1 MGVIAPQMPKLFQL
15 TRSLGFPHTT
25 VVSSCPNSDPFRFQG
40 SGVDFKAKFIGER
53 DVAEARGDA
62 LCSEAMR
69 LAKAS
74 VKASGSHKTRV
85 VLNISLEGLKLRDEK
100 SGAVLYNFPV
110 GKVSFIA
117 RDTTDAR
124 AFGFIFG
131 TSDGKHKFYA
141 LKTAQTSDHAVLS
154 IRDMFQ
160 IVFEMKKKQ
169 FEEAKK
175 KQEEQENLT
184 NAEREANSYDKN
196 GVCSTK
202 DSSGQNDVA
211 VADLLN
217 LEEEVD
223 IIHQGVQQ
231 ISNIPA
237 HPEDDFFTGWLPP
250 VAVNGSVHSRQ
261 RNGGGNIG
269 LLNDNPLKNS
279 IFDLSS
285 SSNGSLPIQRSVQI
299 SDFNSNGTS
308 SINGN
313 NLSSIFPSND
323 NYQPLETNNLS
334 QQNNPPIFSINPFP
348 EDPFSSATSANI
360 ASLNGH
366 HHHNSVN
373 TSTIDY
379 NNCWQNPFP
388 TTGVIAPQMDDP
400 FGDSFTT
407 ALVSFNDHKAA
418 VINNIGQNGAGPV
431 DGLFPQPAAAMSNKR
446 SARESN
452 EQFKWDEPGRVRT
465 LDEAFS
471 KLVDMNNLMPVSAAS
486 RGGSANTNPFI
497 M

>member
-25 VVSSCPNSDPFRFQG
+25 TTVVSCPNNDPFRFQG

-62 LCSEAMR
+62 ICAEAMR

-100 SGAVLYNFPV
+100 SGAILYNFPV

-184 NAEREANSYDKN
+184 NAAREANSSDKN
-196 GVCSTK
+196 GVYSTK

-250 VAVNGSVHSRQ
+250 VAFNGNVHNRQ
-261 RNGGGNIG
+261 HNGGNGG
-269 LLNDNPLKNS
+269 LLNDNPSSKIP

-285 SSNGSLPIQRSVQI
+285 SSNGIQRPVQI
-299 SDFNSNGTS
+299 NGFSNGAS
-308 SINGN
+308 SNGN
-313 NLSSIFPSND
+313 NLSSIFPSNGHYNQQFD
-323 NYQPLETNNLS
+323 TNNL
-334 QQNNPPIFSINPFP
+334 QNNPQIFSTNPFP
-348 EDPFSSATSANI
+348 EDPFSSTNI
-360 ASLNGH
+360 SVLNGH
-366 HHHNSVN
+366 QNN
-373 TSTIDY
+373 ITSTIDY
-379 NNCWQNPFP
+379 NTSWQNPFP
-388 TTGVIAPQMDDP
+388 STGVIPPQMDDP

-407 ALVSFNDHKAA
+407 AVASFNDHKMA
-418 VINNIGQNGAGPV
+418 VINGSGQNGAVPV
-431 DGLFPQPAAAMSNKR
+431 DCLFPQPPAAMSKR
-446 SARESN
+446 SAKGGN

>member
-1 MGVIAPQMPKLFQL
+1 MSVNLVWGI
-15 TRSLGFPHTT
+15 SLIPFLLCFKVWYTT

-184 NAEREANSYDKN
+184 NAECEAI
-196 GVCSTK
+196 
-202 DSSGQNDVA
+202 
-211 VADLLN
+211 ADLLN

-223 IIHQGVQQ
+223 LI
-231 ISNIPA
+231 
-237 HPEDDFFTGWLPP
+237 EF
-250 VAVNGSVHSRQ
+250 
-261 RNGGGNIG
+261 
-269 LLNDNPLKNS
+269 
-279 IFDLSS
+279 
-285 SSNGSLPIQRSVQI
+285 
-299 SDFNSNGTS
+299 
-308 SINGN
+308 
-313 NLSSIFPSND
+313 
-323 NYQPLETNNLS
+323 
-334 QQNNPPIFSINPFP
+334 
-348 EDPFSSATSANI
+348 
-360 ASLNGH
+360 
-366 HHHNSVN
+366 
-373 TSTIDY
+373 
-379 NNCWQNPFP
+379 
-388 TTGVIAPQMDDP
+388 
-400 FGDSFTT
+400 
-407 ALVSFNDHKAA
+407 
-418 VINNIGQNGAGPV
+418 
-431 DGLFPQPAAAMSNKR
+431 
-446 SARESN
+446 
-452 EQFKWDEPGRVRT
+452 
-465 LDEAFS
+465 
-471 KLVDMNNLMPVSAAS
+471 
-486 RGGSANTNPFI
+486 
-497 M
+497 